1 MLLPLHPRTREAQ
14 GGLRQPA
21 KAGAKPTEPSG
32 GMHARVLTVHRTRV
46 RIVRRRWESPSRLTG
61 DRKGAYAIAVSAR
74 YRIVFHYEDGDVYD
88 VEVIDYHKS

>member
-1 MLLPLHPRTREAQ
+1 M
-14 GGLRQPA
+14 RQQA
-21 KAGAKPTEPSG
+21 KAGARATEPTG
-32 GMHARVLTVHRTRV
+32 GTHARVLTVHRAPV

-74 YRIVFHYEDGDVYD
+74 YRIVFYYEDGDVYD